1 MDIKQKA
8 AQLIKKY
15 HTDNPFKLAAL
26 LNINIIY
33 GNLGGKY
40 GNYMKY
46 RRSRYIFID
55 DCRTPESMLPF
66 ICAHELGHALC
77 TPDANTR
84 WLNAYTI
91 KMDDK
96 VERKANHFAVELLL
110 NDAFLQNN
118 ADASIYQL
126 ADTRGIPEALI
137 GLKNF

>member
-66 ICAHELGHALC
+66 ICAMSSAMPSVLQMPIHA
-77 TPDANTR
+77 
-84 WLNAYTI
+84 
-91 KMDDK
+91 
-96 VERKANHFAVELLL
+96 
-110 NDAFLQNN
+110 
-118 ADASIYQL
+118 
-126 ADTRGIPEALI
+126 G
-137 GLKNF
+137 